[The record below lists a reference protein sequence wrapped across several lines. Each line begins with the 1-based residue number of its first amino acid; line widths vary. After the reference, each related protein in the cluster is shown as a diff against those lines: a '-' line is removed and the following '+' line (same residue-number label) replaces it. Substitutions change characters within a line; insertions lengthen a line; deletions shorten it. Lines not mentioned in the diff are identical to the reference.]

1 MAGTGAGAKE
11 RTIMTKADE
20 IRKYYRDNPLASVEE
35 VAEATRIAKE
45 KIRAYISKDV
55 KAGRCIRSDN
65 GIDYSSFFYE
75 EEERSNLL
83 EWKNEVRR
91 ELINQLLEANRRETA
106 SDQIRLNAKEINKL
120 LNEVSQ

>member
-1 MAGTGAGAKE
+1 MVGVAILVKE

-35 VAEATRIAKE
+35 VAETTGIAKE

-55 KAGRCIRSDN
+55 TAGRCIRTEN
-65 GIDYSSFFYE
+65 GINYSNFFYE
-75 EEERSNLL
+75 KEERSSLI

-91 ELINQLLEANRRETA
+91 ELIDQLLEANHRETA

-120 LNEVSQ
+120 LNEVNR

>member
-11 RTIMTKADE
+11 RKIMTKADE
-20 IRKYYRDNPLASVEE
+20 IRKYYRYNPLASVEE
-35 VAEATRIAKE
+35 VAEATGIAKE

-55 KAGRCIRSDN
+55 KAGRCIRSDD

>member
-35 VAEATRIAKE
+35 VAEATGIAKE

-55 KAGRCIRSDN
+55 KAGRCIRTEN

-75 EEERSNLL
+75 QEERSSLI
-83 EWKNEVRR
+83 EWKNEIRR
-91 ELINQLLEANRRETA
+91 ELVEQLLEANRRETA

-120 LNEVSQ
+120 LNEVNR

>member
-1 MAGTGAGAKE
+1 
-11 RTIMTKADE
+11 MTKADE

-35 VAEATRIAKE
+35 VAEATGITKE
-45 KIRAYISKDV
+45 NVRAYISKDV

-75 EEERSNLL
+75 EEERSGLI
-83 EWKNEVRR
+83 EWKNDVRR
-91 ELINQLLEANRRETA
+91 ELIDQLLEANRRETA

-120 LNEVSQ
+120 LNEVNR

>member
-1 MAGTGAGAKE
+1 MVGTGAGAKE

-20 IRKYYRDNPLASVEE
+20 IRKYYRDNPSASVKE
-35 VAEATRIAKE
+35 VVEATGIADGKV
-45 KIRAYISKDV
+45 RAYISKDV
-55 KAGRCIRSDN
+55 KAGRCIRTKK

-91 ELINQLLEANRRETA
+91 ELIDQLLEANRRETA

>member
-1 MAGTGAGAKE
+1 MVGKATLVKE
-11 RTIMTKADE
+11 RKKMTKADE

-35 VAEATRIAKE
+35 VAEATGIAKE

-55 KAGRCIRSDN
+55 KARRCIRSDN

-75 EEERSNLL
+75 EEERSSLV
-83 EWKNEVRR
+83 EWKNDVRR

>member
-1 MAGTGAGAKE
+1 MQ
-11 RTIMTKADE
+11 
-20 IRKYYRDNPLASVEE
+20 NV
-35 VAEATRIAKE
+35 
-45 KIRAYISKDV
+45 
-55 KAGRCIRSDN
+55 SDN

>member
-1 MAGTGAGAKE
+1 
-11 RTIMTKADE
+11 MTKADE

-35 VAEATRIAKE
+35 AAEVTGITKENIRSYIAKD
-45 KIRAYISKDV
+45 I
-55 KAGRCIRSDN
+55 KAGRCIRTEN

-75 EEERSNLL
+75 EEERSSLI

-91 ELINQLLEANRRETA
+91 ELIDQLLEANRRETA

-120 LNEVSQ
+120 LNEVNR

>member
-35 VAEATRIAKE
+35 VAETTGIAKE
-45 KIRAYISKDV
+45 KIRAYVSKDV
-55 KAGRCIRSDN
+55 KAGRCIRTEN
-65 GIDYSSFFYE
+65 GIDYSNFFYE
-75 EEERSNLL
+75 EEERSSLI

-91 ELINQLLEANRRETA
+91 ELIDQLLEANRRETA

-120 LNEVSQ
+120 LNEVNR

>member
-1 MAGTGAGAKE
+1 
-11 RTIMTKADE
+11 MTKADE
-20 IRKYYRDNPLASVEE
+20 IRKYYRDNPLASVEK
-35 VAEATRIAKE
+35 VAEATGIAKE

-55 KAGRCIRSDN
+55 KAGRCIRTEN
-65 GIDYSSFFYE
+65 GIDYSNFFYE
-75 EEERSNLL
+75 EEERSSLI

-91 ELINQLLEANRRETA
+91 ELIDQLLEANRRETA

>member
-1 MAGTGAGAKE
+1 
-11 RTIMTKADE
+11 MTKADE

-35 VAEATRIAKE
+35 VADVTGIAKE

-55 KAGRCIRSDN
+55 KAGRCIRTKN

-75 EEERSNLL
+75 EEERSSLI
-83 EWKNEVRR
+83 EWKNDVRR
-91 ELINQLLEANRRETA
+91 ELIDQLLEANRRETA

-120 LNEVSQ
+120 LNEVNR

>member
-1 MAGTGAGAKE
+1 MVGKATLAKE

-55 KAGRCIRSDN
+55 KARRCIRSDN

-83 EWKNEVRR
+83 EWKKEVRR

>member
-1 MAGTGAGAKE
+1 MVGVVISVKE
-11 RTIMTKADE
+11 RTIMTKAYE

-35 VAEATRIAKE
+35 VAEATGIAKE
-45 KIRAYISKDV
+45 NVRAYISKDV

-75 EEERSNLL
+75 EEERSSLI

-91 ELINQLLEANRRETA
+91 ELIDQLLEANRRETA

-120 LNEVSQ
+120 LNEVNR